1 MAELSI
7 EWNDGVEDV
16 LNAISC
22 QHVGLFQS
30 GMERLI
36 VDGRHVSKKVIV
48 YAPNGGLIS
57 LFYAGALPRH
67 RRRVGFSVA

>member
-1 MAELSI
+1 MLCHA
-7 EWNDGVEDV
+7 
-16 LNAISC
+16 C
-22 QHVGLFQS
+22 QHVRLFQS

-36 VDGRHVSKKVIV
+36 VDDRHVSKKVIV
-48 YAPNGGLIS
+48 HAPNGELIS